1 MRVFFSVIYLL
12 ALDYYNHVSLKFI
25 IIIIIIIITLTYH
38 CLAVPLQRNVTT
50 VAWIINSFVMP
61 VSFNLFVTAFHDL
74 FLFFSIMYLLV
85 LGYYNHVSLKFVIII
100 IIIIIIITLTHQSI
114 TVVFQRHLI
123 ADVQLFRFRGLCYIS

>member
-1 MRVFFSVIYLL
+1 
-12 ALDYYNHVSLKFI
+12 
-25 IIIIIIIITLTYH
+25 
-38 CLAVPLQRNVTT
+38 
-50 VAWIINSFVMP
+50 MP

-74 FLFFSIMYLLV
+74 CVFFSIMYLLV

-100 IIIIIIITLTHQSI
+100 FIIIIIIITLTHQSI

>member
-1 MRVFFSVIYLL
+1 MFFSVIYLL

-25 IIIIIIIITLTYH
+25 IIIIIIIIIIMLTYH

-50 VAWIINSFVMP
+50 VALIINSFVMH

-74 FLFFSIMYLLV
+74 LLFFSIMYLLV

-123 ADVQLFRFRGLCYIS
+123 AEVQLFRFRGLCYIS